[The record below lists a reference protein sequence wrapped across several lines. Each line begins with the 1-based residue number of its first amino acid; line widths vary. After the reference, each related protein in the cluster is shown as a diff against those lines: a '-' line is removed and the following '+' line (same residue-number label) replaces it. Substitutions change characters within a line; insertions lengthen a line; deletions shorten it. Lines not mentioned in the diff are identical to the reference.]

1 MLDKFMESY
10 KLLIAIPLIIT
21 ILSVGIIV
29 VNGLEEGIELQGGSI
44 ANLKI
49 NDTSNLNSSS
59 FVEKLKTNLKTDDIS
74 ILSTSGNTISIQLS
88 SEFNSSKFSSAVGN
102 DAEIVS
108 YNFIGPVLSKKA
120 MTQVYWAIAFA
131 FIFMSIT
138 VFIIFRSVAPSLAVI
153 AAALSDIIIAIGGM
167 SIFGIPLSIASVGA
181 LLMLI
186 GYSVDT
192 DILLT
197 ARILKRKEGTITE
210 RAKGAIKTGLT
221 MSLAAIASMVVL
233 YVVTI
238 LFIPEA
244 STLSNIAAVLIIG
257 LVADI
262 ATTWLMNLGILRWYL
277 GRKNE
282 KSNIKEKD
290 NNKEKSNNK
299 VKSNRKGKSNKKSNR

>member
-21 ILSVGIIV
+21 ILSVGVIA

-59 FVEKLKTNLKTDDIS
+59 FVEKLKTNLKTNDIS
-74 ILSTSGNTISIQLS
+74 ILSSSGNTVAIQLS
-88 SEFNSSKFSSAVGN
+88 SEFNASTFSSAVGT

-108 YNFIGPVLSKKA
+108 YNSIGPVLSKEA
-120 MTQVYWAIAFA
+120 MTQVYWALAFA

-197 ARILKRKEGTITE
+197 TRILRRKEGTITE
-210 RAKGAIKTGLT
+210 RAKDAIKTGLT
-221 MSLAAIASMVVL
+221 MSLAAIASMIVL

-262 ATTWLMNLGILRWYL
+262 ATTWLMNLGILRWYVE
-277 GRKNE
+277 GKKG
-282 KSNIKEKD
+282 KSN
-290 NNKEKSNNK
+290 S
-299 VKSNRKGKSNKKSNR
+299 KGKSNKKSNS